1 MRKLKKLPFLL
12 FFMGM
17 TLFSVKAADTRET
30 KTLET
35 AVLDNVEGRWK
46 YNVQNVDPQYQ
57 EGVMYISKELDNFA
71 VKIMISGGMMPTEEV
86 KVNDNEVSFIVY
98 VEDDRV
104 EIKLVIDG
112 DTFAGTGTSSQGP
125 FTLTGTRMS
134 DPE

>member
-1 MRKLKKLPFLL
+1 MRKVRNLPFLL

-17 TLFSVKAADTRET
+17 TLFAVKAADIRKT
-30 KTLET
+30 KTIET
-35 AVLDNVEGRWK
+35 AAFDGVEGRWK

-57 EGVMYISKELDNFA
+57 EGVMYISKEANNFA
-71 VKIMISGGMMPTEEV
+71 IKIMISGGMMPTEEV
-86 KVNDNEVSFIVY
+86 KVNDKEVSFVVY

-104 EIKLVIDG
+104 EIKLVIEG
-112 DTFAGTGTSSQGP
+112 DSFSGTGTSSQGP